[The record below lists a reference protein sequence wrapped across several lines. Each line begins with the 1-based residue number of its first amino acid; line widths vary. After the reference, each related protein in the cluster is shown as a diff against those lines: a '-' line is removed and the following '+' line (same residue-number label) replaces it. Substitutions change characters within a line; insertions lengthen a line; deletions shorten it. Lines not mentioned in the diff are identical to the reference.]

1 MTALPALNMGP
12 AANAFRKEV
21 RDWLT
26 KHWTPEKQAAHLH
39 AEGVHSRVG
48 VECGEGGHDTGPSM

>member
-26 KHWTPEKQAAHLH
+26 KHWTPEKQA
-39 AEGVHSRVG
+39 E
-48 VECGEGGHDTGPSM
+48 